1 MSRSGG
7 FSVAI
12 IGPDGAGK
20 TTVARRLGSVLPFPA
35 FYLYMGDNADA
46 VNYSLP
52 TTRLAARLR
61 RRLGRPVDSGPPEW
75 SPDRRTPRARGHL
88 KRALRTTKS
97 LARTL
102 NQVAEEWYRQGVA
115 WWHRRGGA
123 VVLYDRHFFADYYA
137 YDVIGRHGEPSAA
150 RRLHGFLLRHV
161 YPRPDLIVYLDA
173 PPEVLLA
180 RKGEGTLESLAQRRR
195 DYLAMRDHVRHFQ
208 VVDASRPLD
217 EVVAEVRDVLVAAAL
232 RR

>member
-20 TTVARRLGSVLPFPA
+20 TTVARRLGKELPFPA
-35 FYLYMGDNADA
+35 FYLYMGDNAAA

-61 RRLGRPVDSGPPEW
+61 RRLGRPVDAGPPEW
-75 SPDRRTPRARGHL
+75 SANQRRPPTRGRVR
-88 KRALRTTKS
+88 RALRTTKS

-102 NQVAEEWYRQGVA
+102 NQVAEEWYRQGIA
-115 WWHRRGGA
+115 WWHQRGGT

-137 YDVIGRHGEPSAA
+137 YDVIGDHGDPTIA

-161 YPRPDLIVYLDA
+161 YPRPDLVVYLDA

-195 DYLAMRDHVRHFQ
+195 DYLAMMDHVRHFH

-217 EVVAEVRDVLVAAAL
+217 EVVAEVRSVLVTAAS

>member
-1 MSRSGG
+1 
-7 FSVAI
+7 VAI

-20 TTVARRLGSVLPFPA
+20 TTVARRLEHELPFRA
-35 FYLYMGDNADA
+35 FYLYMGDNAVA

-61 RRLGRPVDSGPPEW
+61 RRLGRPVDAGPPDW
-75 SPDRRTPRARGHL
+75 SAERRPSIPRGRV
-88 KRALRTTKS
+88 KQALRTTKS
-97 LARTL
+97 LARTV

-115 WWHRRGGA
+115 WWHQRGGA

-137 YDVIGRHGEPSAA
+137 YDVIGDHGEPTVA
-150 RRLHGFLLRHV
+150 RRFHGFMLRHV

-195 DYLAMRDHVRHFQ
+195 DYLAMRDHVRDFR
-208 VVDASRPLD
+208 VIDASRPID
-217 EVVAEVRDVLVAAAL
+217 QVVAEVRDVLVDVS
-232 RR
+232 RN